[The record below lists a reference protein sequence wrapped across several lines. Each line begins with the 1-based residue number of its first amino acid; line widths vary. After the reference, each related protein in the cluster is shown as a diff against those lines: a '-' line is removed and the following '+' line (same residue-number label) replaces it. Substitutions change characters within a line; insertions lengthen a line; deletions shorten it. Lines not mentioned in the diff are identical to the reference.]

1 MYSDRISGATP
12 IRMPST
18 ANLMISSLDRE
29 TGSSSRFVIQK
40 NNNILSGFFTRFGMV
55 EITLD
60 WCIDN
65 ISTYQENT
73 TLTVNIAGTDYTA
86 TVAAGQYTV
95 ASLLDALVIALN
107 AATGVAGV
115 FSLSGTVPATGNVDL
130 VCTVNFTILEGRL
143 QTALNLQF
151 GTSGNS
157 FPVNCPNLL
166 PYTYLD
172 FVCSNLTYQQ
182 DLKDGS
188 TSLNNKDVI
197 YRWVFGWE
205 GPSPVDNYGY
215 AIFQG
220 MQKFLARRY
229 LSYPKQIKWDAQQPL
244 GQLIFEVYD
253 NNGLIIPTSVSEG
266 EMEFYMTLLV
276 SEQ

>member
-1 MYSDRISGATP
+1 MYSDRVSGAVP
-12 IRMPST
+12 FRYPSS
-18 ANLMISSLDRE
+18 ANLMVASLDRD
-29 TGSSSRFVIQK
+29 TGTSSSFVISK

-65 ISTYQENT
+65 ISDYQENR

-86 TVAAGQYTV
+86 TVAAGEYTV
-95 ASLLDALVIALN
+95 QSLLDALVTALN
-107 AATGVAGV
+107 AAAGVAGV
-115 FSLSGTVPATGNVDL
+115 FSLSGTVPATGSVSL
-130 VCTVNFTILEGRL
+130 VCTVNFTVLEGRL

-151 GTSGNS
+151 GTLGNS
-157 FPVNCPNLL
+157 FLVNCPNLL

-188 TSLNNKDVI
+188 TSLNNRDVI

-205 GPSPVDNYGY
+205 GPSPTDTYGY
-215 AIFQG
+215 PIFQG

-229 LSYPKQIKWDAQQPL
+229 LSFPKQIKWDAQQPL
-244 GQLIFEVYD
+244 GQLVFEVFD
-253 NNGLIIPTSVSEG
+253 QNGFIIPTASEG

>member
-1 MYSDRISGATP
+1 MYSDRVSGATP
-12 IRMPST
+12 FRFPST

-29 TGSSSRFVIQK
+29 TGTASRFVIQK

-65 ISTYQENT
+65 ISVYQENT
-73 TLTVNIAGTDYTA
+73 TLTVNIAGTDYIA
-86 TVAAGQYTV
+86 TVFPGQYTV
-95 ASLLDALVIALN
+95 QALLDALVTALN
-107 AATGVAGV
+107 TAAGVAGV
-115 FSLSGTVPATGNVDL
+115 FSLSGTIPATGSVFLD
-130 VCTVNFTILEGRL
+130 CTVNFTVLEGRL

-151 GTSGNS
+151 GTAGNS

-182 DLKDGS
+182 DLKDSS
-188 TSLNNKDVI
+188 TAAITRDVI

-205 GPSPVDNYGY
+205 GPSPVDGYGY
-215 AIFQG
+215 PIFQG

-244 GQLIFEVYD
+244 GQLVFEVYD
-253 NNGLIIPTSVSEG
+253 QNGLNIPIPSEG
-266 EMEFYMTLLV
+266 ELEFYMTLLV